1 MAEQPEANPTVDD
14 TIACTDCGYS
24 LRGLPEYGKCPEC
37 GLPIVVSKLNVA
49 IKASRRWP
57 VWLRYLRTIY
67 FTAWT
72 SLLVAPWAIPA
83 IARVFNLP
91 GSTYKNHAF
100 NDSLAACGLLVTIM
114 GFVLLICLALRKHWL
129 TWIVFVMF
137 FLGCAVFVPALGYS

>member
-57 VWLRYLRTIY
+57 TWLRYLRTIY
-67 FTAWT
+67 FAAWAT
-72 SLLVAPWAIPA
+72 LLSAPWTIPA
-83 IARVFNLP
+83 IAKAFNLP
-91 GSTYKNHAF
+91 GSTYRNHAF
-100 NDSLAACGLLVTIM
+100 NDALGACVFPMSIL
-114 GFVLLICLALRKHWL
+114 GFVLLVCLAQRKHWL
-129 TWIVFVMF
+129 VWIVLVMLL
-137 FLGCAVFVPALGYS
+137 LGCIAFVPGIG